1 MILIHITAF
10 RHKVNY
16 RSEYVIKQRFSYES
30 GGARLHCTQG
40 EPIICIINRPTLI
53 YNNRSTSTVFVIW
66 LVPMHLSTFIGTR
79 WSILT
84 LQSTEVTLV
93 TKIQK
98 YVPKNVIYF
107 RLSSDG
113 LMFAQIIIDM
123 CVCVCTLGWSALA
136 LFLLFSKTG
145 TMLPIRYIFLLQICK
160 YLPITSKKNCQ
171 KNIRKNVCFFGG
183 SPQNGQIGF

>member
-1 MILIHITAF
+1 
-10 RHKVNY
+10 
-16 RSEYVIKQRFSYES
+16 
-30 GGARLHCTQG
+30 
-40 EPIICIINRPTLI
+40 
-53 YNNRSTSTVFVIW
+53 
-66 LVPMHLSTFIGTR
+66 MHLSTFIGTR

-136 LFLLFSKTG
+136 LFF
-145 TMLPIRYIFLLQICK
+145 IFENGNYAADQVYFFAANLQIL

-171 KNIRKNVCFFGG
+171 QNIRKNVFIFLEGVPKMG
-183 SPQNGQIGF
+183 KLVFDLVKGNTFVLLSLHIWLQINLKKTIPPVQA

>member
-1 MILIHITAF
+1 M
-10 RHKVNY
+10 
-16 RSEYVIKQRFSYES
+16 
-30 GGARLHCTQG
+30 
-40 EPIICIINRPTLI
+40 
-53 YNNRSTSTVFVIW
+53 IW

-160 YLPITSKKNCQ
+160 YLPIPSKKNCQ
-171 KNIRKNVCFFGG
+171 KNIRKNVFIFLEGAPKMG
-183 SPQNGQIGF
+183 KLVFDLVKGNTFVLLSLHIWLQINLKKTIPPVQA

>member
-1 MILIHITAF
+1 
-10 RHKVNY
+10 
-16 RSEYVIKQRFSYES
+16 
-30 GGARLHCTQG
+30 
-40 EPIICIINRPTLI
+40 
-53 YNNRSTSTVFVIW
+53 
-66 LVPMHLSTFIGTR
+66 MHLSTFIGTR

-136 LFLLFSKTG
+136 LFF
-145 TMLPIRYIFLLQICK
+145 IFENGNYAADQVYFFAANLQIPSYYIK
-160 YLPITSKKNCQ
+160 EKLPKEHSKKC
-171 KNIRKNVCFFGG
+171 VHFFGG